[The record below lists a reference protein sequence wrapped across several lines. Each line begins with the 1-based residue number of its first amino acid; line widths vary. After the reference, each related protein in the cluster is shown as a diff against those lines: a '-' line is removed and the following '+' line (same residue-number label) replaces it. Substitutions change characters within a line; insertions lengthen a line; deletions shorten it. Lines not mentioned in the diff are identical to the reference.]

1 MDQSPNGQELSRGLK
16 NRHIQ
21 LIAIGGAIG
30 TGLFLGSGKS
40 IHFAG
45 PSIMLVY
52 FVIGLALFFM
62 MRALGEL
69 LMYKPITGSFTHF
82 AETFIGPWA
91 GFITGWTYW
100 FCWIVTGIA
109 EITAVGMYVQFW
121 VPELPQWITALIC
134 VAVLFLIN
142 IATVKAFGEMEF
154 WFAII
159 KVVTIIALIVIGILL
174 VFAGFQS
181 NGGHASFTNLWQH
194 GGFFPNGSKGFL
206 LAFEMAVFSFVG
218 IELVGVTA
226 GEAEDP
232 SKTLPKAINQIPLR
246 ILLFY
251 VGALF
256 VIMSIYPW
264 NRLNPD
270 ASPFVRVFADIGLP
284 AAAGIINFVVLTS
297 AASSCNSGIFSTSRM
312 LYSLAEDGKAP
323 KIFKKLNKRNVP
335 APALLGSTIMLL
347 IGVMLN
353 YFMKSTQVFTLVTSI
368 SSICFV
374 WVWGVIM
381 VAHLR
386 FRKNMPEEA
395 AKISFK
401 LPFAP
406 VINWVVLLFFVFVL
420 VVLGIAKDTRVA
432 LFVTPVWFI
441 LLVIAY
447 GLTRKKKSI

>member
-159 KVVTIIALIVIGILL
+159 KVVTIIALIIIGILL

-181 NGGHASFTNLWQH
+181 HGAHASFTNLWQH

-206 LAFEMAVFSFVG
+206 LAFEMAIFSFVG

-323 KIFKKLNKRNVP
+323 KMFKKLNKRNVP

-347 IGVMLN
+347 IGVVLN

-406 VINWVVLLFFVFVL
+406 VINWIVLLFFVFVL

-432 LFVTPVWFI
+432 LFVAPVWFI

>member
-1 MDQSPNGQELSRGLK
+1 MNQSPNGQELSRGLK

-121 VPELPQWITALIC
+121 VPELPQWIPALIC

-159 KVVTIIALIVIGILL
+159 KVVTIIALIIIGILL

-181 NGGHASFTNLWQH
+181 HGAHASFTNLWQH

-323 KIFKKLNKRNVP
+323 KMFKKLNKRNVP

-347 IGVMLN
+347 IGVVLN

>member
-121 VPELPQWITALIC
+121 VPDLPQWIPALIC

-159 KVVTIIALIVIGILL
+159 KVVTIIALIIIGILL

-323 KIFKKLNKRNVP
+323 KVFKRLNERNVP

-347 IGVMLN
+347 IGVVLN

-406 VINWVVLLFFVFVL
+406 FINWIVLLFFVFIL

-432 LFVTPVWFI
+432 LLVTPVWFI

>member
-121 VPELPQWITALIC
+121 VPDLPQWIPALIC

-159 KVVTIIALIVIGILL
+159 KVVTIIALIIIGILL

-323 KIFKKLNKRNVP
+323 KVFKRLNERNVP

-347 IGVMLN
+347 IGVVLN

-406 VINWVVLLFFVFVL
+406 VINWIVLLFFVFVL

>member
-159 KVVTIIALIVIGILL
+159 KVVTIIALIIIGILL

-181 NGGHASFTNLWQH
+181 HGAHASFTNLWQH

-206 LAFEMAVFSFVG
+206 LAFEMAIFSFVG

-323 KIFKKLNKRNVP
+323 KMFKKLNKRKVP

-347 IGVMLN
+347 IGVVLN

-432 LFVTPVWFI
+432 LFVAPVWFI

>member
-121 VPELPQWITALIC
+121 VPELPQWIPALIC

-159 KVVTIIALIVIGILL
+159 KVVTIIALIIIGILL

-181 NGGHASFTNLWQH
+181 HGAHASFTNLWQH

-323 KIFKKLNKRNVP
+323 KMFKKLNKRNVP

-347 IGVMLN
+347 IGVVLN

-406 VINWVVLLFFVFVL
+406 FINWIVLLFFVFIL

-432 LFVTPVWFI
+432 LLVTPVWFI

>member
-121 VPELPQWITALIC
+121 VPELPQWIPALIC

-159 KVVTIIALIVIGILL
+159 KVVTIIALIIIGILL

-181 NGGHASFTNLWQH
+181 HGAHASFTNLWQH

-323 KIFKKLNKRNVP
+323 KMFKKLNKRNVP

-347 IGVMLN
+347 IGVVLN

-406 VINWVVLLFFVFVL
+406 VINWIVLLFFVFVL

>member
-121 VPELPQWITALIC
+121 VPELPQWIPALIC

-159 KVVTIIALIVIGILL
+159 KVVTIIALIIIGILL

-181 NGGHASFTNLWQH
+181 HGAHASFTNLWQH

-335 APALLGSTIMLL
+335 ASALLGSTIMLL
-347 IGVMLN
+347 IGVVLN

-406 VINWVVLLFFVFVL
+406 VINWVVLLFFVFIL

>member
-121 VPELPQWITALIC
+121 VPELPQWIPALIC

-159 KVVTIIALIVIGILL
+159 KVVTIIALIIIGILL

-181 NGGHASFTNLWQH
+181 HGAHASFTNLWQH

-246 ILLFY
+246 IILFY

-323 KIFKKLNKRNVP
+323 KMFKKLNKRNVP

-347 IGVMLN
+347 IGVVLN

-406 VINWVVLLFFVFVL
+406 VINWVVLLFFVFIL

>member
-121 VPELPQWITALIC
+121 VPELPQWIPALIC

-159 KVVTIIALIVIGILL
+159 KVVTIIALIIIGILL

-181 NGGHASFTNLWQH
+181 HGAHASFTNLWQH

-270 ASPFVRVFADIGLP
+270 ASPFVRVFAISVFRLQQ
-284 AAAGIINFVVLTS
+284 
-297 AASSCNSGIFSTSRM
+297 ASSILWCSLRRLPRATAAFSVQ
-312 LYSLAEDGKAP
+312 A
-323 KIFKKLNKRNVP
+323 V
-335 APALLGSTIMLL
+335 
-347 IGVMLN
+347 
-353 YFMKSTQVFTLVTSI
+353 
-368 SSICFV
+368 CC
-374 WVWGVIM
+374 
-381 VAHLR
+381 
-386 FRKNMPEEA
+386 
-395 AKISFK
+395 
-401 LPFAP
+401 
-406 VINWVVLLFFVFVL
+406 
-420 VVLGIAKDTRVA
+420 
-432 LFVTPVWFI
+432 I
-441 LLVIAY
+441 LLQKMEKH
-447 GLTRKKKSI
+447 RKYLKS

>member
-121 VPELPQWITALIC
+121 VPELPQWIPALIC

-159 KVVTIIALIVIGILL
+159 KVVTIIALIIIGILL

-181 NGGHASFTNLWQH
+181 HGAHASFTNLWQH

-323 KIFKKLNKRNVP
+323 KMFKKLNKRKVP

-347 IGVMLN
+347 IGVVLN

-432 LFVTPVWFI
+432 LFVAPVWFI

>member
-121 VPELPQWITALIC
+121 VPDLPQWIPALIC

-347 IGVMLN
+347 IGVVLN

-406 VINWVVLLFFVFVL
+406 VINWIVLLFFVFVL

>member
-121 VPELPQWITALIC
+121 VPELPQWIPALIC

-159 KVVTIIALIVIGILL
+159 KVVTIIALIIIGILL

>member
-30 TGLFLGSGKS
+30 TGLFLGSGRS

-109 EITAVGMYVQFW
+109 EITAVGMYFQFW
-121 VPELPQWITALIC
+121 VPELPQWIPALIC

-159 KVVTIIALIVIGILL
+159 KVVTIIALIIIGILL

-181 NGGHASFTNLWQH
+181 HGAHASFTNLWQH

-323 KIFKKLNKRNVP
+323 KMFKKLNKRNVP

-347 IGVMLN
+347 IGVVLN

-447 GLTRKKKSI
+447 GLTREKKSI

>member
-121 VPELPQWITALIC
+121 VPELPQWIPALIC

-159 KVVTIIALIVIGILL
+159 KVVTIIALIIIGILL

-181 NGGHASFTNLWQH
+181 H
-194 GGFFPNGSKGFL
+194 GG
-206 LAFEMAVFSFVG
+206 
-218 IELVGVTA
+218 TC
-226 GEAEDP
+226 
-232 SKTLPKAINQIPLR
+232 
-246 ILLFY
+246 LFY
-251 VGALF
+251 EPVAARRLF
-256 VIMSIYPW
+256 
-264 NRLNPD
+264 
-270 ASPFVRVFADIGLP
+270 
-284 AAAGIINFVVLTS
+284 
-297 AASSCNSGIFSTSRM
+297 
-312 LYSLAEDGKAP
+312 
-323 KIFKKLNKRNVP
+323 
-335 APALLGSTIMLL
+335 
-347 IGVMLN
+347 
-353 YFMKSTQVFTLVTSI
+353 
-368 SSICFV
+368 
-374 WVWGVIM
+374 
-381 VAHLR
+381 
-386 FRKNMPEEA
+386 PE
-395 AKISFK
+395 
-401 LPFAP
+401 
-406 VINWVVLLFFVFVL
+406 
-420 VVLGIAKDTRVA
+420 
-432 LFVTPVWFI
+432 WF
-441 LLVIAY
+441 
-447 GLTRKKKSI
+447 